1 MITRFPT
8 ARELTPD
15 EMKSLRSIVAGGFT
29 PTGQVNGLQR
39 SRLIELGLIQCALGG
54 LMPTPAGRI
63 VSRL

>member
-8 ARELTPD
+8 ARELTAD
-15 EMKSLRSIVAGGFT
+15 EMKSLRNIVAGGFT
-29 PTGQVNGLQR
+29 PTGQVNRVQR
-39 SRLIELGLIQCALGG
+39 SRLIELGLIQCTLGG